1 MQNKSNSQMGFSLVE
16 LLIVVVIIGIIA
28 AIAIPNLIASRRAA
42 NEGSAISALRM
53 LHGGQAAYQNTVGSS
68 NYAGTPGTDD
78 TSPLI
83 QLFSANLVDAIMSTG
98 VKSGYT
104 YVGSCVLR
112 TASDPSSFHFSAN
125 PVSTTGLIQTGTK
138 RLGIATEGVIKSDQ
152 NAADLGTP
160 FNAAGVAAAQPLE
173 N

>member
-1 MQNKSNSQMGFSLVE
+1 MQNRTVSQTGFSLVE

-28 AIAIPNLIASRRAA
+28 AVAIPNLIASRRAA

-53 LHGGQAAYQNTVGSS
+53 LHSAQAAYQNTVGAG
-68 NYAGTPGTDD
+68 NFAGTPGTDD

-83 QLFSANLVDAIMSTG
+83 QLFEAELVDSVMSIG
-98 VKSGYT
+98 IKSGYS

-112 TASDPSSFHFSAN
+112 TSTDPPTFHFSAN
-125 PVSTTGLIQTGTK
+125 PIATSGLIQTGTI
-138 RLGIATEGVIKSDQ
+138 RLGIATEGVIKADRTP
-152 NAADLGTP
+152 ADLGTP
-160 FNAAGVAAAQPLE
+160 FTAAAVAAAQPLE